1 LKSPGITAG
10 IFCFNA
16 VMKKDKPRV
25 AIQGIR
31 ASFHEEAAF
40 KYFGENIQTI
50 ECNSF
55 KRTFDALENNEAD
68 YVVMAIENSIAGSIL
83 PNYSLLLNYN
93 FPVIGEIYLP
103 IQLHLMALPGVAFEN
118 VKYVTSHPIAIRQ
131 CIDFFDEYPHLQI
144 VESNDTAACAKRIHD
159 EKLTDTVAIAN
170 SLAAKLYELDILER
184 RIESN
189 KKNFTRF
196 LILTTHDRAVKKPA
210 NKASLCFQVSNQ
222 VGALAKVLNIFANQ
236 GVNMSK
242 IQSMPVLGKRNEYN
256 FYVDVEWEE
265 TKQYDS
271 AVKQILKY
279 THNFNIL
286 GEYQRHDDEGTA
298 EKPLNIAPAKPERKY
313 ISIKKLVK

>member
-1 LKSPGITAG
+1 
-10 IFCFNA
+10 
-16 VMKKDKPRV
+16 MKTSKPRV

-50 ECNSF
+50 ECGSF
-55 KRTFDALENNEAD
+55 KQTFDALQNNEAD

-83 PNYSLLLNYN
+83 PNYTLLLNYN
-93 FPVIGEIYLP
+93 FPVVGEVYLP
-103 IQLHLMALPGVAFEN
+103 IQLHLMALPGVSFEN

-131 CIDFFDEYPHLQI
+131 CIDFFDEYPHLKI
-144 VESNDTAACAKRIHD
+144 IESSDTAACAKRIHD
-159 EKLTDTVAIAN
+159 EQLTDTVAIAN
-170 SLAAKLYELDILER
+170 TLAAKLYGLDVLER

-196 LILTTHDRAVKKPA
+196 LILTSHENVVKGPA

-222 VGALAKVLNIFANQ
+222 VGSLAKVLNIFAKES
-236 GVNMSK
+236 VNMSK

-265 TKQYDS
+265 PRHYDAS
-271 AVKQILKY
+271 VRQILKY

-286 GEYQRHDDEGTA
+286 GEYIRHEDDLNV
-298 EKPLNIAPAKPERKY
+298 EKELNIAPAKPVRKY
-313 ISIKKLVK
+313 ITIKKLAD